1 MLMIDQSGANE
12 LAERL
17 GEFARA
23 SWLRGELKLAQT
35 AMRKSLVLRPAN
47 AAMAGNL
54 GSLQSQAHHVILK
67 MRWGRI
73 IDPTNP
79 RVLHNIALA
88 YARVGD
94 CSSAL
99 SAWRLSVLWMPSSAS
114 SATGLSR
121 TWVIGLDLSLIHI
134 SEPTRPY

>member
-54 GSLQSQAHHVILK
+54 GFFS
-67 MRWGRI
+67 
-73 IDPTNP
+73 P
-79 RVLHNIALA
+79 R
-88 YARVGD
+88 
-94 CSSAL
+94 
-99 SAWRLSVLWMPSSAS
+99 
-114 SATGLSR
+114 
-121 TWVIGLDLSLIHI
+121 HI
-134 SEPTRPY
+134 M